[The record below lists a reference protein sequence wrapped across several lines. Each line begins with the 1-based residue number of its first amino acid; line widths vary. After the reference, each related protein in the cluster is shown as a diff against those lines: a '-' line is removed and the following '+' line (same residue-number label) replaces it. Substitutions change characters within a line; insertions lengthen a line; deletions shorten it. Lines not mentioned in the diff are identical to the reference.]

1 MQYLDSKGLEYYT
14 TKIIK
19 KISDTINNKQETDP
33 TVPIHVKNISSEDI
47 ENWNNKSTFIWHSW
61 NSRY

>member
-47 ENWNNKSTFIWHSW
+47 EN
-61 NSRY
+61 